1 MQLLC
6 RYFVFTALVL
16 SGTLGW
22 DTADGADL
30 TGTLKVHVRGLS
42 SSDGNLR
49 FALFD
54 SEKNFLKS
62 PLRAEIVEIEGQES
76 TWIVEE
82 LPYGTYAVLVHHDL
96 NANGTMERHWF
107 GKPKEPTG
115 ASNDAPAEFGPPKY
129 KNAKFQFDTP
139 ALTLTI
145 TVK

>member
-1 MQLLC
+1 MRLLC
-6 RYFVFTALVL
+6 RYFVFTAFML

-30 TGTLKVHVRGLS
+30 IGTLKVHVRGLS

-54 SEKNFLKS
+54 SKKNFLES
-62 PLRAEIVEIEGQES
+62 PVRAEIVEIEAQEG

-82 LPYGTYAVLVHHDL
+82 LPYGTYAVLVHHDV
-96 NANGTMERHWF
+96 NANGMMERNWF

-115 ASNDAPAEFGPPKY
+115 ASNDTPAKLGPPKY